1 MFEALPSRE
10 SDSEAEAA
18 AAEENTLPRP
28 EAELEDEYQDRG
40 AGDTDT
46 DSSHVRQYS
55 SRTWPR
61 GEIFDDRPKIFAA
74 NLKYLSTSAVHLR
87 LSTLPPVARSWS
99 VMVRLR
105 VRQV

>member
-1 MFEALPSRE
+1 MRELWNKVVKLPRLRIPSSRPSRE

-55 SRTWPR
+55 SRTWPP
-61 GEIFDDRPKIFAA
+61 GENI
-74 NLKYLSTSAVHLR
+74 
-87 LSTLPPVARSWS
+87 
-99 VMVRLR
+99 
-105 VRQV
+105 

>member
-1 MFEALPSRE
+1 MYL
-10 SDSEAEAA
+10 
-18 AAEENTLPRP
+18 
-28 EAELEDEYQDRG
+28 
-40 AGDTDT
+40 
-46 DSSHVRQYS
+46 
-55 SRTWPR
+55 
-61 GEIFDDRPKIFAA
+61 KIFYA

>member
-10 SDSEAEAA
+10 SDSEAEVA

-61 GEIFDDRPKIFAA
+61 GKILDDRPKIFAA
-74 NLKYLSTSAVHLR
+74 NQK
-87 LSTLPPVARSWS
+87 
-99 VMVRLR
+99 
-105 VRQV
+105 

>member
-1 MFEALPSRE
+1 MRELWNKVVKLPRLRSPSRE

-61 GEIFDDRPKIFAA
+61 EKYSVADR
-74 NLKYLSTSAVHLR
+74 KYLQ
-87 LSTLPPVARSWS
+87 PI
-99 VMVRLR
+99 
-105 VRQV
+105 